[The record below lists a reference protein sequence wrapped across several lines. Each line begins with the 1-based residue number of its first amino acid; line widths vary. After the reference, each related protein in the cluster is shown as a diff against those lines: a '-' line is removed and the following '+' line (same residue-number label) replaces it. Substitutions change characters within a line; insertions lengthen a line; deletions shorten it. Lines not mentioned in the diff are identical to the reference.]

1 MTAKWTP
8 DGEPTGAGAGVRYR
22 RSTLPTDPLIPYGWD
37 NRLAALFEL
46 EAADEHEPARV
57 TTVHRGESDVVTRS
71 GRRRVTS
78 PPGIG
83 TGDWVAID
91 GDVVASVLPRRSE
104 LTRQRSDDADERQV
118 IAANVDIVVITVPL
132 DRDVN
137 LNRLERE
144 LVVAWE
150 SGAVPAVALTKA
162 DLHPDPQVAVDAV
175 AARDP
180 RVDVVIT
187 SAVTGR
193 GMDEV
198 ATLLQPH
205 RTAVLLG
212 SSGAGKS
219 TIVNRLLGAEVQ
231 ETAEVR
237 AGDAKGRHTTT
248 TRDLLLVPSGG
259 VLIDTPG
266 IRGLLLWSAGEGL
279 SAAFP
284 DIEELAEGCRF
295 RDCDHGPEP
304 GCAVRGAI
312 TTGALS
318 NERLAS
324 YQKLKREVARADR
337 TVGRSQGS
345 LRPVK
350 DRWTV

>member
-1 MTAKWTP
+1 VPPEPLTP
-8 DGEPTGAGAGVRYR
+8 EPRK
-22 RSTLPTDPLIPYGWD
+22 PEPLTPYGWD
-37 NRLAALFEL
+37 DGFAEAFLLAADP
-46 EAADEHEPARV
+46 AHEPARV
-57 TTVHRGESDVVTRS
+57 TTVHRGECDVVTRS

-78 PPGIG
+78 PVGVG
-83 TGDWVAID
+83 TGDWVAVD
-91 GDVVASVLPRRSE
+91 GDVLATVLPRRSE
-104 LTRQRSDDADERQV
+104 LTRQRSDDADQRQV
-118 IAANVDIVVITVPL
+118 IAANVDVVLITVPL
-132 DRDVN
+132 DREVN

-162 DLHPDPQVAVDAV
+162 DLHPEPQLAVDAV
-175 AARDP
+175 FARDP
-180 RVDVVIT
+180 RVEVVVT
-187 SAVTGR
+187 SAVTGA
-193 GMDEV
+193 GVEGV
-198 ATLLQPH
+198 AALLRPH

-248 TRDLLLVPSGG
+248 TRDLLLVPGGG

-266 IRGLLLWSAGEGL
+266 IRGLLLWSAAEGL

-284 DIEELAEGCRF
+284 DIEELAERCRF

-304 GCAVRGAI
+304 GCAVAAAV
-312 TTGALS
+312 TGGGLS
-318 NERLAS
+318 RERLAS
-324 YQKLKREVARADR
+324 YQKLKGEVAWAERSDDPLVAAEER
-337 TVGRSQGS
+337 KRLKQLHKQAKGR
-345 LRPVK
+345 R
-350 DRWTV
+350 